1 MNKKAFLK
9 ELKRKV
15 NIIEDALSQYLPGE
29 DEYPETIHQSMRYS
43 MLAGGKRLR
52 PVLVLAAAEA
62 VGGDVKKVIPA
73 ACAIE
78 MIHTYSLIHDDLPA
92 MDDDNYRRGKPT
104 NHVVYGEAIAILAGD
119 ALLTLAFEV
128 LSSLVEE
135 PGIAPQK
142 VLRVIKEISLAAGS
156 RGLIGGQVVDIGSEN
171 LDISAETLKYI
182 HINKTGALFKAALKT
197 GAILSSASEEQ
208 ITALSRYAHFLG
220 LGFQI
225 TDDILDIEGDTE
237 KLGKPVGSDIK
248 KKKATYPSIFGLQE
262 AKQMAREAVA
272 ESLMSLEGF
281 DERADFLREMA
292 RYLLERDN

>member
-15 NIIEDALSQYLPGE
+15 NIIEEALSQYLPGE

-135 PGIAPQK
+135 PGIDPQK

-182 HINKTGALFKAALKT
+182 HIHKTGALFKAALKT

>member
-15 NIIEDALSQYLPGE
+15 NIIEEALSQYLPGE

-182 HINKTGALFKAALKT
+182 HIHKTGALFKAALKT